1 MLDRGEDVGVP
12 AAAAHSG
19 AAHLGSAFGSGA
31 AEALEWGLVE
41 RVVPAAGLDAVVEEW
56 LGLLGAAGPLALR
69 SQKAL
74 MREWENLPTDRAV
87 AAGIDSFMATWR
99 SDEAVRML
107 RGVLDRPRPGAGGGK
122 T

>member
-1 MLDRGEDVGVP
+1 VP
-12 AAAAHSG
+12 TS
-19 AAHLGSAFGSGA
+19 
-31 AEALEWGLVE
+31 
-41 RVVPAAGLDAVVEEW
+41 GLDAAVEEW

-87 AAGIDSFMATWR
+87 AAGIDAFMATWR

-107 RGVLDRPRPGAGGGK
+107 RRFLERPRSGARGGS
-122 T
+122 